1 MAQIIDGKAVSRAVR
16 ARVAQETLALKE
28 QGVTPGLAVI
38 LVGEDPASQVYVRNK
53 EKDCTEC
60 GILSQGYRLP
70 VETEE
75 GQLLELIDGFQGF
88 HPIDPELVPP
98 ASLIREF
105 IGGGIYDYS

>member
-53 EKDCTEC
+53 EKACAE
-60 GILSQGYRLP
+60 
-70 VETEE
+70 V
-75 GQLLELIDGFQGF
+75 GFTAKNTRCPQT
-88 HPIDPELVPP
+88 PP
-98 ASLIREF
+98 RRS
-105 IGGGIYDYS
+105 

>member
-53 EKDCTEC
+53 EKLAPRWAFTAKNTRCPQT
-60 GILSQGYRLP
+60 
-70 VETEE
+70 
-75 GQLLELIDGFQGF
+75 
-88 HPIDPELVPP
+88 PP
-98 ASLIREF
+98 RRS
-105 IGGGIYDYS
+105 